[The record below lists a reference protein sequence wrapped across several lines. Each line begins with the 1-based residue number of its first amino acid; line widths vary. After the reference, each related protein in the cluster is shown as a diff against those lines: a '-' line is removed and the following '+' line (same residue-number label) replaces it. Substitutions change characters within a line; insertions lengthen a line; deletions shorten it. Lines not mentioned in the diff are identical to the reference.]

1 MDTWSLNEKYQK
13 EVDKIN
19 GEISSLKTNFS
30 KLYKH
35 VNSIV
40 KVLRDASEN
49 KVNENKVKEK
59 VNAKSKKMQQNV
71 SKRK

>member
-19 GEISSLKTNFS
+19 SEISLLKTNFS
-30 KLYKH
+30 KLYEH

-40 KVLRDASEN
+40 KVLRDASED
-49 KVNENKVKEK
+49 KLKEK
-59 VNAKSKKMQQNV
+59 VNAKSKKVQPKV
-71 SKRK
+71 SKGKQSV